1 MLAPLTIAAFSI
13 AAWSLWSYFLM
24 PGNLTLVQWLPYL
37 NFQNWMWQIA
47 KDPMLITSL
56 YAALLLIFIGSLLW
70 LSHQLKSSNWT
81 NITIALVVIASIFIL
96 GHNALSADI
105 YNYLFNAK
113 MVISYQA
120 DPHLK
125 TALDFPADP
134 WLRFMHNV
142 HTPAPYGYGWTALS
156 LIPGSTVL
164 LGFLPSYLT
173 MRLFMVL
180 GWGIWLYLIWLL
192 SKQKSD
198 SLAKWLPLVLSPLV
212 LIETLGNGHNDVWM
226 MIPALA
232 GFLVLIKQKDQRIWQ
247 LTNLLALGLLGMS
260 ISIKLATIVLLPIY
274 LLYIFRQ
281 YIPQKWQHYLQ
292 YWPDASALLLLAPLL
307 TSRSQWFH
315 PWYLIWALSFLPLL
329 HGKVLKSILLALS
342 YASLLRY
349 TPWLF
354 NNREYSELILQQM
367 RLVTWG
373 GGLLIFILMQFV
385 DLQKKVAYKGT
396 K

>member
-1 MLAPLTIAAFSI
+1 MLLALATTSFGA
-13 AAWSLWSYFLM
+13 AAWAVWSYFLM
-24 PGNLTLVQWLPYL
+24 PGNLTLIQWSPYL

-47 KDPMLITSL
+47 KDPMLVASL
-56 YAALLLIFIGSLLW
+56 YVLIISVFATSLLW
-70 LSHQLKSSNWT
+70 LSHKLVGQSWK
-81 NITIALVVIASIFIL
+81 NITATLVVIGGIL
-96 GHNALSADI
+96 LIGHNALSADI

-113 MVISYQA
+113 MVFSYQA
-120 DPHLK
+120 DPHLRP
-125 TALDFPADP
+125 ALDFPVDP

-142 HTPAPYGYGWTALS
+142 HTPAPYGYGWTTLS
-156 LIPGSTVL
+156 LIPGSSVL

-173 MRLFMVL
+173 MRLFMFL

-192 SKQKSD
+192 IKKKSN
-198 SLAKWLPLVLSPLV
+198 SLAKWLPLALSPLV

-232 GFLVLIKQKDQRIWQ
+232 GFLILINQKDKRIWQ
-247 LTNLLALGLLGMS
+247 LTNLLALTLLGIS

-274 LLYIFRQ
+274 LLYIVRQ

-292 YWPDASALLLLAPLL
+292 YWPDASALLLLLPLL

-329 HGKVLKSILLALS
+329 HGKVLKSIFIALS
-342 YASLLRY
+342 YASLFRY
-349 TPWLF
+349 VPWLF
-354 NNREYSELILQQM
+354 NNRDYSELILHRM

-373 GGLLIFILMQFV
+373 GGTVLFLLLFFQSKEKRQI
-385 DLQKKVAYKGT
+385 DAE
-396 K
+396 